1 MRAIREIRFALRS
14 LRKSPAMTA
23 TAIGVVALGIGA
35 NAALFTVFNA
45 VLLRPLPYPHS
56 ERIVELM
63 RRFPGFDIWAATP
76 AKFDFWRRQSHSFE
90 AVSAQNY
97 TPIGLNL
104 TSQGEPERLL
114 GLAVTADYFKVLGM
128 APALGRTFTE
138 AEDRPGAGHYAVLSH
153 SLWKRLF
160 EGKPEAIGATLRLGG
175 TPYTVIGAMPAGF
188 DSPQHADLWT
198 PLALTIDPADHA
210 NDYTVL
216 ARLKP
221 GATLES
227 AQGDM
232 RTTGERL
239 RAVYA
244 DLMGARETVGVVDYH
259 DYLVA
264 GSRTALLVLMGAV
277 ALVLLMACANV
288 ANLLLARY
296 TGRQHEIAV
305 QRALGATGWTLLRQL
320 LTESLLL
327 SGAGAAAGLLL
338 ADSLVPLL
346 MRLAPTALPQFATP
360 TLDGRVILF
369 AVLLAVATGVL
380 FTLAPAF
387 HGARAPVA
395 DALRE
400 AGTRTTEGSGAG
412 RLRRVLVIAE
422 VSISFVLLVGAG
434 LLAETF
440 QRLSRVEPGFDA
452 QNAVTT
458 QVSIGDQ
465 RFARTQVV
473 AGMAERVASRLEAL
487 PGVVAAASTDFLPVS
502 GLFDLPFEIVGRPV
516 GKDDDMLDEKIRTIS
531 PHYFA
536 ALRIPVLAGRVF
548 SARDT
553 QASAAVMLVNQAF
566 AKKYFPK
573 RDPLGQEILIGRNM
587 GARFADRPRQIV
599 GVVGDTRDLGLGSPA
614 PPEMF
619 VPLAQVPDGI
629 MDTTRTEIPL
639 SWVIRSSGEPMALAG
654 AIRREMTAASG
665 LATGAVTPLEEIVA
679 DSLARER
686 FSMVLLG
693 IFGALALLLGT
704 VGLYGVIS
712 YSVAQR
718 TNEIG
723 IRSALGAAP
732 ADLLGLVLR
741 DGMRLVVVGLAVGL
755 AGSLWLSRFLR
766 AMLYGVTPG
775 DPAILTGVAAV
786 LVGAAALALLLPAR
800 RAARIDPAAALRA
813 E

>member
-1 MRAIREIRFALRS
+1 
-14 LRKSPAMTA
+14 MTA

-56 ERIVELM
+56 ERIVELV
-63 RRFPGFDIWAATP
+63 RRWPGFDVWAATP
-76 AKFDFWRRQSHSFE
+76 TKFDFWRRQSHSFE

-97 TPIGLNL
+97 APIGLNL
-104 TSQGEPERLL
+104 TSEGEPERLL
-114 GLAVTADYFKVLGM
+114 GLAVTADYFKVLGV
-128 APALGRTFTE
+128 APAVGRTFTE
-138 AEDRPGAGHYAVLSH
+138 AEDRPGAGHYAVLNH
-153 SLWKRLF
+153 SLWRRLF
-160 EGKPEAIGATLRLGG
+160 AGNPGAIGATLRLGG
-175 TPYTVIGAMPAGF
+175 TPHTVIGVMPAGF

-198 PLALTIDPADHA
+198 PLALAIDPADHS
-210 NDYTVL
+210 NDYAVL

-221 GATLES
+221 GATLEA

-232 RTTGERL
+232 RTTGERF
-239 RAVYA
+239 RAIYKEE
-244 DLMGARETVGVVDYH
+244 LMGTRETIGVVGYH

-264 GSRTALLVLMGAV
+264 GSRRALLVLMGAV
-277 ALVLLMACANV
+277 GLVLLIACANV

-296 TGRQHEIAV
+296 TGRRHEIAV
-305 QRALGATGWTLLRQL
+305 QRALGAIGWTLMRQL
-320 LTESLLL
+320 LSESLLL
-327 SGAGAAAGLLL
+327 AGTGAAAGLLL

-346 MRLAPTALPQFATP
+346 MRLAPSALPQFATP

-369 AVLLAVATGVL
+369 AALLAVATGVL

-395 DALRE
+395 NALRE
-400 AGTRTTEGSGAG
+400 AGTRSTEGSGAG

-440 QRLSRVEPGFDA
+440 QRLSHVEPGFDA
-452 QNAVTT
+452 QNVVTT
-458 QVSIGDQ
+458 QMSISDQ

-487 PGVVAAASTDFLPVS
+487 PGVVSAAHTDLLPLN

-516 GKDDDMLDEKIRTIS
+516 GKDDDTLDEKIRTIS

-573 RDPLGQEILIGRNM
+573 QDPLGQEILIGRNM
-587 GARFADRPRQIV
+587 GPRFADRPRQIV

-619 VPLAQVPDGI
+619 VPLAQEPDGI
-629 MDTTRTEIPL
+629 TDANRTQIPL
-639 SWVIRSSGEPMALAG
+639 IWVIRTSGDPMALAG
-654 AIRREMTAASG
+654 AIRRELTAASG
-665 LATGAVTPLEEIVA
+665 LPTGEVTPLDRIVA

-723 IRSALGAAP
+723 ICGALGAAP

-741 DGMRLVVVGLAVGL
+741 DGMRLVVIGLAVGL

-775 DPAILTGVAAV
+775 DPAILTGVAAI
-786 LVGAAALALLLPAR
+786 LIAAAALALLLPAR
-800 RAARIDPAAALRA
+800 RAASIDPAAALRA

>member
-1 MRAIREIRFALRS
+1 MGTIREIRFALRS

-45 VLLRPLPYPHS
+45 VLLRPLRYPHS

-76 AKFDFWRRQSHSFE
+76 TKFDFWRRQSHSFE

-97 TPIGLNL
+97 APIGLNL

-114 GLAVTADYFKVLGM
+114 GLAVTADYFKVLGV
-128 APALGRTFTE
+128 APAVGRTFTG
-138 AEDRPGAGHYAVLSH
+138 AEDRPGAGHYAVLNH
-153 SLWKRLF
+153 SLWRRLF
-160 EGKPEAIGATLRLGG
+160 AGKPGAIGATLRLGG
-175 TPYTVIGAMPAGF
+175 TLYTVIGAMPSGF

-198 PLALTIDPADHA
+198 PLALTIDPTDHA

-232 RTTGERL
+232 RATGERL
-239 RAVYA
+239 RATYA
-244 DLMGARETVGVVDYH
+244 DLMGTRETVGVVDYH
-259 DYLVA
+259 TYLVA
-264 GSRTALLVLMGAV
+264 GSREALLVLLGAV
-277 ALVLLMACANV
+277 GLVLLIACANV

-296 TGRQHEIAV
+296 TGRRHEIAV

-327 SGAGAAAGLLL
+327 AGAGAAAGLLL

-346 MRLAPTALPQFATP
+346 MRLAPSALPQFATP

-369 AVLLAVATGVL
+369 AVLLAIATGIL

-412 RLRRVLVIAE
+412 RLRRILVIAE

-458 QVSIGDQ
+458 QVSISDQ

-473 AGMAERVASRLEAL
+473 ADMAERVASRLEAL
-487 PGVVAAASTDFLPVS
+487 PGVVAVASTDFLPLN

-516 GKDDDMLDEKIRTIS
+516 VGDDFPDEKIRTIS

-573 RDPLGQEILIGRNM
+573 QDPLGQEILIGRTM

-614 PPEMF
+614 PPRDVRAARASARRDHGCQPHADPDE
-619 VPLAQVPDGI
+619 LADTFERRPDGAG
-629 MDTTRTEIPL
+629 
-639 SWVIRSSGEPMALAG
+639 RSDPARDDGGFGTGDGRGDAARSGGRVFAGPGALQHGAAGYLWSAG
-654 AIRREMTAASG
+654 AAAGHS
-665 LATGAVTPLEEIVA
+665 GAVRS
-679 DSLARER
+679 D
-686 FSMVLLG
+686 
-693 IFGALALLLGT
+693 LLLGGAT
-704 VGLYGVIS
+704 HERDRDTQRIGRRTDRPAGIGSAGWHAAGGHRAGRWPGRLAVAEPLPAGDAVRSDAGGSGHPDRRGGGAGGGGGAGL
-712 YSVAQR
+712 A
-718 TNEIG
+718 
-723 IRSALGAAP
+723 AAGAA
-732 ADLLGLVLR
+732 GGQHR
-741 DGMRLVVVGLAVGL
+741 
-755 AGSLWLSRFLR
+755 
-766 AMLYGVTPG
+766 PG
-775 DPAILTGVAAV
+775 G
-786 LVGAAALALLLPAR
+786 GAAG
-800 RAARIDPAAALRA
+800 
-813 E
+813 